1 MITLNDGEIEPF
13 EIYEIDDDDII
24 RHGTIKNANCFFN
37 SICYGVSSKFK
48 YSKNKDEDSKVLREL
63 VSEKIKIEYW
73 RNLGDGTISYNKFRK
88 EFRNILNYCANK
100 NKINSDYEILL
111 KKCNIDSSFD
121 TFLNIMSIL
130 KDKIDTIIDD
140 SYNEESN
147 IRDSV
152 NYIVK
157 ECKVMFNNA
166 NEKLGKNMLNKREL
180 NSYIHIIKDTLL
192 SIYIQCELH
201 CFNDFL
207 EYFKNVKNKLN
218 NEYIEIVCDILDI
231 DLFFIDSEYK
241 TIYNNESTVKDRDSI
256 ILLYFRDDMHYEIL
270 CHDNDGYDKKFI
282 FNSDDLLISK
292 IKEQM
297 SA

>member
-13 EIYEIDDDDII
+13 EIYEIDDDNII
-24 RHGTIKNANCFFN
+24 RHGTIKNSNCFFN

-48 YSKNKDEDSKVLREL
+48 YSKNKEHDSNLLREL

-73 RNLGDGTISYNKFRK
+73 RNLGDGTISYNKFRH
-88 EFRNILNYCANK
+88 EFSNILNYCSNR
-100 NKINSDYEILL
+100 NRLNSDYEILL

-121 TFLNIMSIL
+121 TFLKIMNIL
-130 KDKIDTIIDD
+130 KDKIDTMIED
-140 SYNEESN
+140 SYNEENN

-157 ECKVMFNNA
+157 ECREIFNNA
-166 NEKLGKNMLNKREL
+166 NEKLGKNMLNKKEL

-192 SIYIQCELH
+192 SIYIQCELY

-207 EYFKNVKNKLN
+207 EYFKNVKNRVN
-218 NEYIEIVCDILDI
+218 NEYIEIICDILDI

-241 TIYNNESTVKDRDSI
+241 TIYNHNSTIKDRDSI
-256 ILLYFRDDMHYEIL
+256 ILLYFRDEKHYEIL
-270 CHDNDGYDKKFI
+270 CHYNYDCDKKFI
-282 FNSDDLLISK
+282 FKSDDLLISK

-297 SA
+297 SI